1 MTYSAIFSHASRLRE
16 MGNRFI
22 LAELGKAGLT
32 DLAPSHGDVLVHL
45 LACETCNMSDLA
57 KRIRRTK
64 STVTTLVEKLERN
77 GYVERLPDPAD
88 SRGVLVRLTGQGRAL
103 EPAFTA
109 ISSGLHELLAQRLS
123 DEEAAL
129 LERLLA
135 KCINA

>member
-64 STVTTLVEKLERN
+64 STVTTLVE
-77 GYVERLPDPAD
+77 RLPDPTD
-88 SRGVLVRLTGQGRAL
+88 SRGVLVRLTGKGRAL

-109 ISSGLHELLAQRLS
+109 ISSGLHGLLAQRLS

>member
-22 LAELGKAGLT
+22 LAELEKAGLA
-32 DLAPSHGDVLVHL
+32 DLAPSHGDVLAHL
-45 LACETCNMSDLA
+45 LGCEACNMSDLA
-57 KRIRRTK
+57 KRIRRTR

-77 GYVERLPDPAD
+77 GYVERVPDPAD
-88 SRGVLVRLTGQGRAL
+88 SRGVLVRLTDKGRAL

-109 ISSGLHELLAQRLS
+109 ISSGLQGLLAAHLN

-135 KCINA
+135 KCVNG

>member
-22 LAELGKAGLT
+22 LAELEKAGLA
-32 DLAPSHGDVLVHL
+32 DLAPSHGDVLAHL
-45 LACETCNMSDLA
+45 LGCEACNMSDLA
-57 KRIRRTK
+57 KQIRRTK

-77 GYVERLPDPAD
+77 GYVERVPDPAD
-88 SRGVLVRLTGQGRAL
+88 SRGVLVRLTDKGRAL

-109 ISSGLHELLAQRLS
+109 ISSGLQGLLAARLI

-135 KCINA
+135 KCVNG